1 MEKELKQKEKMITT
15 LKRQVFEGNEM
26 RENLDRELKV
36 SKDRV
41 MQMIQEKEATE
52 REHGRAL
59 QEVKL
64 KHEQELFI
72 LKKFKK

>member
-1 MEKELKQKEKMITT
+1 
-15 LKRQVFEGNEM
+15 
-26 RENLDRELKV
+26 
-36 SKDRV
+36 
-41 MQMIQEKEATE
+41 MQMLQEKEASE
-52 REHGRAL
+52 REHTRAL

>member
-15 LKRQVFEGNEM
+15 LKRQVFEGNEV

-41 MQMIQEKEATE
+41 MNMIQEKEATE
-52 REHGRAL
+52 REHGRAF